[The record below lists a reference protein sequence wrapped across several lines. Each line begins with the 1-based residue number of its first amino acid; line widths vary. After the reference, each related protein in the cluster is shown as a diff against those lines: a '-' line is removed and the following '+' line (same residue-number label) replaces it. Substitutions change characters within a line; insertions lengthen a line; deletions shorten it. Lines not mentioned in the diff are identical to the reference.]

1 VTKSQASIKL
11 FQEEISKLVRHLRC
25 YPGMQMSVVI
35 IDLLSTCCISI
46 LTNDNLQ
53 NLGSNI

>member
-11 FQEEISKLVRHLRC
+11 SQEEILKLVRHLRC
-25 YPGMQMSVVI
+25 YPCMQMSVVI
-35 IDLLSTCCISI
+35 IDLLSICCISI
-46 LTNDNLQ
+46 LNDDNLQ